1 MKKLKLRSQDLLKIG
16 FPEGEIIGYVIHV
29 VKKNFKRADKSE
41 ILRLLEDLLNN
52 PGKYKDDPRLNK
64 IVQKLK
70 EIKKEK
76 KHKNIEPSIFTL
88 EHQAKDYVIYGRKN
102 IEHEAIDQME
112 SAMRLPI
119 TIKGA
124 LMADAHS
131 GYGLPIG
138 GVLATTN
145 AVIPFGVGMDI
156 GCRMCLSVYQQN
168 PSIIHQKRTLVRD
181 ILVENTRFGQ
191 KEYFHEKK
199 EHEVMDRREFSQFKF
214 LKGLKD
220 KAYEQLGTS
229 GSGNHFVEFG
239 ILDLPAGN
247 DFKVNEGTYLALLS
261 HSGSRNIGANIAQH
275 YTKIAK
281 ARCKLPKGAINLAW
295 LDLNSE
301 EGFEYWQAMNLAG
314 DYARANHEIIHQKI
328 SEALG
333 EKPIFKVENHHNF
346 AWNEMLDDG
355 REAIVHRKGA
365 TPATKNTYGV
375 IPGSM
380 TLPGFI
386 IKGKGNP
393 SSINSA
399 SHGAGRQLSRSKA
412 KLQFSVKNLRE
423 VLEKAGVELIGGG
436 IDESPMAYK
445 DIHKVMEYQKDLV
458 DIAGTFY
465 PKIVRMSGD

>member
-1 MKKLKLRSQDLLKIG
+1 MKKLKLRSKDLIKIG
-16 FPEGEIIGYVIHV
+16 FPEGETISFVINAV
-29 VKKNFKRADKSE
+29 RKNFKRTDKSE
-41 ILRLLEDLLNN
+41 ILKLLTDLLNN
-52 PGKYKDDPRLNK
+52 PSRYKDDPRLNK

-70 EIKKEK
+70 ETKKGK
-76 KHKNIEPSIFTL
+76 KHTHIEPSSFKL
-88 EHQAKDYVIYGRKN
+88 EERVKDYVIYGREN
-102 IEHEAIDQME
+102 IEHEALDQME

-138 GVLATTN
+138 GVLATSN

-156 GCRMCLSVYQQN
+156 GCRMCLSVFQVD
-168 PSIIHQKRTLVRD
+168 PSVIYQKRVMIRD
-181 ILVENTRFGQ
+181 ILVDNTRFG
-191 KEYFHEKK
+191 KKDFFDEKK
-199 EHEVMDRREFSQFKF
+199 EHEVMDRKEFRQIKF
-214 LKGLKD
+214 LRGLKD

-247 DFKVNEGTYLALLS
+247 DFKVKEGTYLALLS

-281 ARCKLPKGAINLAW
+281 SKCKLPKGAINLAW
-295 LDLNSE
+295 LDLASE
-301 EGFEYWQAMNLAG
+301 EGVEYWQAMNLAG
-314 DYARANHEIIHQKI
+314 DYARANHQIIHQKI
-328 SEALG
+328 SGTLG
-333 EKPIFKVENHHNF
+333 EKPMFTVENHHNF
-346 AWNEMLDDG
+346 AWNEKLYDG

-386 IKGKGNP
+386 VKGKGNP
-393 SSINSA
+393 YSINSA
-399 SHGAGRQLSRSKA
+399 SHGAGRQISRSKA
-412 KLQFSVKNLRE
+412 KQQFSVKSLHEALN
-423 VLEKAGVELIGGG
+423 KAGVELIGGG
-436 IDESPMAYK
+436 IDEAPMAYK
-445 DIHKVMEYQKDLV
+445 DIRRVMEYQKDLV
-458 DIAGTFY
+458 EIVGTFY
-465 PKIVRMSGD
+465 PRLVRMSRD